1 MKRVGTV
8 VRATN
13 SLAVA
18 RSTDDTTPDLGT
30 TVIDEELDDIG
41 TVVDVFGPVEQPYLS
56 ISPEADH
63 TAALVG
69 TVVYAR

>member
-13 SLAVA
+13 SLAIA
-18 RSTDDTTPDLGT
+18 RSTDESTPDLGT
-30 TVIDEELDDIG
+30 AVIDEDLENVG
-41 TVVDVFGPVEQPYLS
+41 TVVDVFGPVEQPYLT
-56 ISPEADH
+56 ISADTDH

>member
-13 SLAVA
+13 SLAVV
-18 RSTDDTTPDLGT
+18 RTNDDTTPDLGT
-30 TVIDEELDDIG
+30 AVIDEELDDVG
-41 TVVDVFGPVEQPYLS
+41 TIVDVFGPVEQPYLT
-56 ISPEADH
+56 ITPETEH
-63 TAALVG
+63 TATLVG

>member
-13 SLAVA
+13 SLAIA
-18 RSTDDTTPDLGT
+18 RSADEATPDLGT
-30 TVIDEELDDIG
+30 AVIDEELSAVG
-41 TVVDVFGPVEQPYLS
+41 TVVDVFGPVEQPYLT
-56 ISPEADH
+56 ISPETEH
-63 TAALVG
+63 IAALVG